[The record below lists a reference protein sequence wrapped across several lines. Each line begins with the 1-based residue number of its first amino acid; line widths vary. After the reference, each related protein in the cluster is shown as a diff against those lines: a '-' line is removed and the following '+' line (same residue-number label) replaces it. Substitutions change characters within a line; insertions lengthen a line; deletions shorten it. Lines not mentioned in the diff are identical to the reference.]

1 MKIISKYKDY
11 YDYLI
16 GVYGEDPLLMLD
28 RRSYNKIE
36 YYEDG
41 IYLLNIGNVSL
52 EGICQNNVF
61 YWGRNLKKFH
71 NELAVN
77 YSSWRFSTF
86 KHEQMSRK
94 YDKSK
99 HIIYTTLEHRGYT
112 GRRNRIIE
120 CSRIIHKIPI
130 NRVIQDNIPI
140 SLYYINEPGVLL
152 FRQNFPILEN
162 LNINKIYSPGDIWNL
177 LSNYLSQQVTLKEPT
192 VPIGDDKIRIQ
203 SHGFDLKNSFR
214 LNIKD

>member
-16 GVYGEDPLLMLD
+16 GVYGEDPLLILD
-28 RRSYNKIE
+28 RRSYNKIK

-61 YWGRNLKKFH
+61 YWGKNLKKFH

-77 YSSWRFSTF
+77 YSSWRFNTF
-86 KHEQMSRK
+86 KHERMLRK

-99 HIIYTTLEHRGYT
+99 HIIYTTTTYP
-112 GRRNRIIE
+112 RNRIIE

-130 NRVIQDNIPI
+130 NRVVQDNIPI

-214 LNIKD
+214 PNIKD